1 MFVDTEEAS
10 KVPGFVSFVGHADV
24 PGSNQLTGQLADEEV
39 FASSIVQCVG
49 AVIGLVVGDTEEAA
63 QTAANLIRIE
73 YELLSPIILTIEDA
87 IVHQSYHGDEIIL
100 RQGDIDQSLA
110 EAEHTLEGEFHIG
123 GQEHFYMETQISMVV
138 PSTDDKEVALHLA
151 TQSPSTA
158 QEMAATVLARDVGRI
173 TCHTKRIGGAFGGK
187 ESRSYA

>member
-1 MFVDTEEAS
+1 
-10 KVPGFVSFVGHADV
+10 VGHTDV

-49 AVIGLVVGDTEEAA
+49 AVIGLVVGETEEAA

-73 YELLSPIILTIEDA
+73 YELLSPTILNIEDA
-87 IVHQSYHGDEIIL
+87 IAHQSYHGDEACL
-100 RQGDIDQSLA
+100 RLGDIDQSLA

-123 GQEHFYMETQISMVV
+123 GQEHFYMETNVCMVI
-138 PSTDDKEVALHLA
+138 PSSDDKEVTLHLA
-151 TQSPSTA
+151 TQSPTTA
-158 QEMAATVLARDVGRI
+158 QEMAAAVLARDVSRI

-187 ESRSYA
+187 ESRA